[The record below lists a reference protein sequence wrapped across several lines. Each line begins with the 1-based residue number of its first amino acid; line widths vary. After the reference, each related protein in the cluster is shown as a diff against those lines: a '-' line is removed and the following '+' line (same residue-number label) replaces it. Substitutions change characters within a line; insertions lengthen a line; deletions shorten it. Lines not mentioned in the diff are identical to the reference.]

1 MYTWL
6 WHRIPGGV
14 PGKLAGCTIL
24 LLGVVAL
31 LFFVLFPWVDP
42 RLPFN
47 QVTINQ

>member
-6 WHRIPGGV
+6 WRKIPGGV
-14 PGKLAGCTIL
+14 PGKVAGCFVLFVAVT
-24 LLGVVAL
+24 AL
-31 LFFVLFPWVDP
+31 LFFVIFPWVDP